1 MKYFFAEQK
10 QMRSL
15 MVFGVILALLSS
27 CAGPA
32 SPNGPLPGE
41 TIIPTSTISAST
53 ISAST
58 ISAPTVTAPTVTA
71 PAVTSPPVT
80 SPLPTNTP
88 EGRVS
93 QPGKYEGYSQPLYD
107 GRSATSQYITM
118 RDGTKLAALIIRPA
132 QDGKPVSDPLP
143 VVWTHNCYHREVI
156 YGWPWLLDLVKY
168 GYILVSVDARGTG
181 ASFGTFRGP
190 FSPEETN
197 DAYDITEWL
206 AAQPWSTG
214 KIGMYG
220 RSYLGITQYM
230 AASKA
235 PPHLKAI
242 FPEMAEFDHYS
253 FVYPGGVFHDEFFRQ
268 WGYMVKKLNTDGM
281 AVTEDLDRTMLQ
293 AALKDHAGNLDVY
306 ELFSSS
312 PYRDSVSAMT
322 GAQPY
327 VVNNPAN
334 YLKEIRNSG
343 VAVYHWAG
351 WLDMFPKDAL
361 LWYSNLTNPK
371 KIVIGPWAHPHLG
384 YLDLFTEEL
393 RWYDYWLKGIDN
405 GVMSEAPIYYYTMGE
420 GKNSGWHSAW
430 QWPLPEQKLTN
441 YYFDGAKAGSVDS
454 VNDGSLSLALP
465 APTPGVDE
473 VQVDYSTTL
482 GKGTRWAAGYD
493 LMSPI
498 YPNTLMF
505 NDEKGLTYTTPPLT
519 SEVEVTGH
527 PVVHLWVTSSA
538 KDGDF
543 FVVLED
549 VSEARYSKYVTE
561 GALRASHRAVSTAP
575 YNNLGLPYHRS
586 NAEDIA
592 DLPDQP
598 VELVF
603 DLIPTSYIFAPGHRI
618 RVTIT
623 GADKDTALTPQLDP
637 PPTVHLYRGAEHAS
651 TIVLPIIPNP

>member
-1 MKYFFAEQK
+1 MKNFFADDK
-10 QMRSL
+10 QTRSL
-15 MVFGVILALLSS
+15 LYFVVILALLSS

-32 SPNGPLPGE
+32 STNSPLPSA
-41 TIIPTSTISAST
+41 TIIPTSTISA
-53 ISAST
+53 
-58 ISAPTVTAPTVTA
+58 PTVTAA
-71 PAVTSPPVT
+71 S
-80 SPLPTNTP
+80 LPTNTP
-88 EGRVS
+88 EGRLS

-107 GRSATSQYITM
+107 ERSSTSQYITM

-132 QDGKPVSDPLP
+132 QDGKTVSTPLP
-143 VVWTHNCYHREVI
+143 VVWAHNIYHREVI
-156 YGWPWLLDLVKY
+156 LSEWSYLLNLVKY

-181 ASFGTFRGP
+181 ASYGTFRGP

-197 DAYDITEWL
+197 DAYEITEWL

-220 RSYLGITQYM
+220 RSYLGVNQYM

-253 FVYPGGVFHDEFFRQ
+253 LTYPGGVFHDEFFRQ
-268 WGYMVKKLNTDGM
+268 WGNKVKKLNTGGSP
-281 AVTEDLDRTMLQ
+281 VTEDLDGSLLQ
-293 AALKDHAGNLDVY
+293 AALKDHAGNLDVFDM
-306 ELFSSS
+306 FSPL
-312 PYRDSVSAMT
+312 PYRDSVSALT

-327 VVNNPAN
+327 IVSNPAN
-334 YLKEIRNSG
+334 YLKEIRSSG
-343 VAVYHWAG
+343 VAVYHWDG
-351 WLDMFPKDAL
+351 WLDMFPKDGL
-361 LWYSNLTNPK
+361 LWYNNLTNPK
-371 KIVIGPWAHPHLG
+371 KIVIGPWAHPQLG
-384 YLDLFTEEL
+384 LLDLVTEEL

-430 QWPLPEQKLTN
+430 QWPLPEQKLTT

-454 VNDGSLSLALP
+454 VNDGSFSLALP

-473 VQVDYSTTL
+473 YQVDYSTTV

-519 SEVEVTGH
+519 AEVEVTGH

-538 KDGDF
+538 RDGDF
-543 FVVLED
+543 FVYLED
-549 VSEARYSKYVTE
+549 VSEASYSKYVTE
-561 GALRASHRAVSTAP
+561 GTLRASHRAVSTAP

-637 PPTVHLYRGAEHAS
+637 PPTVHLYREANHAS
-651 TIVLPIIPNP
+651 YIVLPIIPNP